1 MARKKVIN
9 ELNLNKQQEFER
21 LSAHLK
27 VTGEVKKPVVER
39 APWDNDTTADI
50 AVEPEERE
58 EQIRAVELPQEI
70 KATALLGDVKL
81 IRQVGNMPSGYQA
94 PITRIDDSGKIYFM
108 NNNAETYF
116 DVSEKGRLFIIFNEK

>member
-27 VTGEVKKPVVER
+27 VTGEIKKSVGGR
-39 APWDNDTTADI
+39 APWEDDTTAEI
-50 AVEPEERE
+50 AAEPEERE

-94 PITRIDDSGKIYFM
+94 PITRIDDSGRVYFM

-116 DVSEKGRLFIIFNEK
+116 DQSEKGRLFIIFNEK